1 MNETIYSL
9 WENECDIL
17 SPTLMLA
24 LIEMVLVC
32 VQVAVTGYHKLDGL
46 NLFYSSGGWE
56 VQF

>member
-46 NLFYSSGGWE
+46 
-56 VQF
+56 